1 MNFSLQQSKSHLKAV
16 LIFFTRFF
24 FKKLQ
29 QIGNLQIAGALTD
42 ARIFFLKNVNTP
54 GRGAPLLI
62 SLLERH
68 YDENI
73 FWLETKDMNGC
84 VWRVLIQGVI
94 SLQHSVQW
102 NLRLDQFIN
111 SGANILGWSVEKPG
125 EIHSFKWVPLQETS
139 WDRLCQEAKRMPDI
153 FLQHLHQPMAEKDL
167 GIYTGSLGSS
177 GLRQASCP
185 GASSHMFYDCG
196 QTK

>member
-29 QIGNLQIAGALTD
+29 QIGNLRIAGALID

-73 FWLETKDMNGC
+73 FCLETKDMNGC

-102 NLRLDQFIN
+102 NLRLDEFIN
-111 SGANILGWSVEKPG
+111 SGANSLGWSIKCLSALEQMT
-125 EIHSFKWVPLQETS
+125 L
-139 WDRLCQEAKRMPDI
+139 
-153 FLQHLHQPMAEKDL
+153 
-167 GIYTGSLGSS
+167 
-177 GLRQASCP
+177 
-185 GASSHMFYDCG
+185 ASSCHPSTGLGLLVYHSSQHSLLPYTWPTSHVHNACLAPGGTWDCG
-196 QTK
+196 IH